1 MASGASIS
9 GGATHGLA
17 VLSHAEREAAK
28 SALAKLKTLGRGL
41 GSHLGGS
48 TESAT
53 VYGGASVKTSGLG
66 ASTLIHGQGNDTFKG
81 GARSTPTRALAHIG
95 NDTVVSGSTTALG
108 GRTHTGAVAGLDSQH
123 FHLSS
128 DTINIKGATAEGVKA
143 AHPDHAKAGAHTVTL
158 ADKTTV
164 TISGLSQ
171 HDVGKLTH

>member
-1 MASGASIS
+1 MVAGASIS

-28 SALAKLKTLGRGL
+28 SALAKLKTLGKGL
-41 GSHLGGS
+41 GSHLG

-53 VYGGASVKTSGLG
+53 VFGGASFKTGGLR
-66 ASTLIHGQGNDTFKG
+66 ASALVHGGNDTFKG

-95 NDTVVSGSTTALG
+95 NDTVVSGSATTLG
-108 GRTHTGAVAGLDSQH
+108 GRTHTGGVAGSAQH

-164 TISGLSQ
+164 TISGLSH